1 MPPTC
6 VLLRLNGETRN
17 KRAGIQGAQP
27 RAFSFHM
34 AHQATRRC
42 AEGSA
47 RPMAQRKTKVC
58 RFRAQTQRTLPE
70 PAARHRR
77 LWRRRVA
84 SGRARLVSG
93 VQRDRTDQ
101 SAAEIGV
108 TRPSLLF
115 PTTIHP
121 SVVRTD
127 GEKRLVGRK
136 AREQTNILFAWSL
149 GGGQCVFMS

>member
-1 MPPTC
+1 MPPTGM
-6 VLLRLNGETRN
+6 VLRLNGETRHQ
-17 KRAGIQGAQP
+17 RAGIQGAQP
-27 RAFSFHM
+27 RTFAFHL
-34 AHQATRRC
+34 ANQTTRRC
-42 AEGSA
+42 AERPA
-47 RPMAQRKTKVC
+47 RTMAQRKTKVF

-84 SGRARLVSG
+84 SGRVRRVSG
-93 VQRDRTDQ
+93 VRRDRTDQ
-101 SAAEIGV
+101 SAAEIGI

-127 GEKRLVGRK
+127 GEKRLVGGAK
-136 AREQTNILFAWSL
+136 REQANIFVPWSL
-149 GGGQCVFMS
+149 GRGQCVFMS